1 MNKKQIKQ
9 FDDFLK
15 TQLNSA
21 QKKAVIHENGPL
33 LVVAGAGSGKTR
45 VITARITNLI
55 LKKNIDPSEI
65 VALTFTNKA
74 AQEMLERI
82 AHFLGSDYELPFIGT
97 FHSYCVRILKK
108 NQDLLDNPF
117 FSILDETDQ
126 RKLISGILQRNN
138 LQKQVTPKSIGYQI
152 SQLKNSITD
161 PTKPP
166 QYPINNPFFEEVY
179 AAYEKEKTISKCL
192 DFDDLLLEVLKLF
205 KKQKKF
211 KESFQNT
218 IKHILS

>member
-55 LKKNIDPSEI
+55 LKKNINPSEI

-97 FHSYCVRILKK
+97 SLSGL
-108 NQDLLDNPF
+108 Q
-117 FSILDETDQ
+117 TA
-126 RKLISGILQRNN
+126 LISVRHLP
-138 LQKQVTPKSIGYQI
+138 VPFWKSQSSY
-152 SQLKNSITD
+152 
-161 PTKPP
+161 
-166 QYPINNPFFEEVY
+166 
-179 AAYEKEKTISKCL
+179 
-192 DFDDLLLEVLKLF
+192 
-205 KKQKKF
+205 
-211 KESFQNT
+211 
-218 IKHILS
+218 